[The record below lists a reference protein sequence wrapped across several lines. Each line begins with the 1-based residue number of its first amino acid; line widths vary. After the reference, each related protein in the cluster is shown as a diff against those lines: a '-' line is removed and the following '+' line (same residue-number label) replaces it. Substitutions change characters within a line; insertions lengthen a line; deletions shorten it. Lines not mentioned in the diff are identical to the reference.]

1 VRQSNPASNF
11 GQEICWFVK
20 VAQSEEPHFG
30 ITRSKD
36 AFIKTIF
43 IASVLKANE
52 LMLSS
57 ESFGY
62 GTPLMW
68 PNSILDAAT

>member
-1 VRQSNPASNF
+1 MQSNPVSNF
-11 GQEICWFVK
+11 GLEICWSVK
-20 VAQSEEPHFG
+20 VALLEELHFG

-36 AFIKTIF
+36 AFTKTIF
-43 IASVLKANE
+43 IASALKANE

-62 GTPLMW
+62 GTPSMW
-68 PNSILDAAT
+68 PNSILDVAI